1 MLNFLSQDQTSLIL
15 NIGFKAIVYTT
26 LIFTYWLVF
35 NNLSKI
41 LQLKIKNAS
50 LLSTLNILAA
60 LAAIALTITTI
71 TLAFID
77 NIAVFFGS
85 LSLLSAA
92 FVFAL
97 QDFVSCFF
105 AWAYVEVTKQYRIN
119 DLIQIQAQNNIVS
132 GWIEEIGLFR
142 TQVRERVGGESLDRE
157 RPTGK
162 TVTFPNNFI
171 FKYALSNQT
180 KNHLILWHNLDIII
194 TFESDYELARNS
206 LKIALEEKFEELLEH
221 PEQYFQKGIGELRN
235 FKPKIYNSIQGS
247 GVGFSIW
254 FGARAGFFRE
264 ILEEYTNTILHTL
277 KENNIELAYNTS
289 RIVRAE
295 SI

>member
-1 MLNFLSQDQTSLIL
+1 MNLLSSDQFNLIL
-15 NIGFKAIVYTT
+15 NISLKALIYTI
-26 LIFTYWLVF
+26 LIFGYWFCF
-35 NNLSKI
+35 NKVSKF
-41 LQLKIKNAS
+41 LQKKVKNS
-50 LLSTLNILAA
+50 TIQSTLNIVFA
-60 LAAIALTITTI
+60 LLAIAFTIATF

-77 NIAVFFGS
+77 NLAVFFGS

-105 AWAYVEVTKQYRIN
+105 AWAYVEITKQYRIN
-119 DLIQIQAQNNIVS
+119 DLIQIQTHDSYIS

-142 TQVRERVGGESLDRE
+142 TQIRERVGGDSLDRE

-194 TFESDYELARNS
+194 TFESDYELARIE
-206 LKIALEEKFEELLEH
+206 LQKALEKKFEQLLQH

-235 FKPKIYNSIQGS
+235 FKPKMYNSIQTS

-264 ILEEYTNTILHTL
+264 ILEHYSDTILHTL
-277 KENNIELAYNTS
+277 KENNIDLAYNTS
-289 RIVRAE
+289 RIIKGEAN
-295 SI
+295 